1 MMGSVLRLGVVLA
14 ILAAAWIVRSGFGDV
29 GGALSRAGWGG
40 MAAMTGY
47 HLLPVALCGLAWR
60 TLLPNGSARPAAALR
75 LFILIRWLRDGIG
88 DLAGFLPLSGEMA
101 ATRLLSRLGF
111 SSGMAGAL
119 TVVDITAEV
128 LAQLPFSLIGVTLWL
143 WRHPSSEVVRW
154 AFAGTIAAMPVM
166 LAFVVVQ
173 RSALVRL
180 LETLPHRL
188 LPKIWPAPQIDSGLH
203 AAIQTVYADRKR
215 LAAAIAA
222 HLAAWMTSAGEAG
235 LALWLLGHPLPLSDV
250 LALESVIFALR
261 SAAFVVPAAIGIQE
275 GGYILVGAALGLP
288 PEVALAISLLKRG
301 RELILG
307 LPALLVWHLL
317 EALTG
322 ASALIPALATS
333 VRQCGAS
340 SKPPQGTARPPAW
353 PDDGLHH
360 GRYDDRASP
369 PQG

>member
-1 MMGSVLRLGVVLA
+1 
-14 ILAAAWIVRSGFGDV
+14 
-29 GGALSRAGWGG
+29 
-40 MAAMTGY
+40 MTAY
-47 HLLPVALCGLAWR
+47 HLLPVALCGAAWR
-60 TLLPNGSARPAAALR
+60 ILLPGGSLR
-75 LFILIRWLRDGIG
+75 LFILTRWIRDGIG

-101 ATRLLSRLGF
+101 AARLLSRLGIRN
-111 SSGMAGAL
+111 GMAGAL

-128 LAQLPFSLIGVTLWL
+128 LAQLLFSLIGVAMWL

-154 AFAGTIAAMPVM
+154 AFIGTIAAMPVM

-203 AAIQTVYADRKR
+203 AAIHVIYADRRR
-215 LAAAIAA
+215 LVAAIAV
-222 HLAAWMTSAGEAG
+222 HLTAWITSAGEAG
-235 LALWLLGHPLPLSDV
+235 LALWLLGHPLPLTDV

-261 SAAFVVPAAIGIQE
+261 SAAFFVPAAIGIQE
-275 GGYILVGAALGLP
+275 GGYVLVGAALGLP
-288 PEVALAISLLKRG
+288 PDVALAVSLLKRG

-317 EALTG
+317 GTLTG
-322 ASALIPALATS
+322 AAAFIPASATS
-333 VRQCGAS
+333 VRQCDAS
-340 SKPPQGTARPPAW
+340 SMPPQGTARPPAW
-353 PDDGLHH
+353 PDDELHH
-360 GRYDDRASP
+360 GRCDDRASP